1 MSRERALAYLQE
13 HQVLTLA
20 TSGPDG
26 VWAAA
31 VFYVND
37 GFDLYFLSAG
47 HTRHA
52 SHITKNPRVAGT
64 IQEDYAGWQEIKGIQ
79 FEGTVHLL
87 TGTQRKRAIALYWRK
102 YPFLAD
108 AGEAIEVA
116 LAGVNWYRVVPD
128 RVYFIDNS
136 QGFGHRERVR

>member
-20 TSGPDG
+20 TGGPDG

-52 SHITKNPRVAGT
+52 SHIAENPRVAGT
-64 IQEDYAGWQEIKGIQ
+64 IQEDYAGWQEIRGIQ
-79 FEGTVHLL
+79 LEGTVSLL
-87 TGTQRKRAIALYWRK
+87 AGMKRKRAITLYWKK

-108 AGEAIEVA
+108 AGEGIKAA
-116 LAGVNWYRVVPD
+116 LAGVNWYWLVPEH
-128 RVYFIDNS
+128 VYFIDNS
-136 QGFGHRERVR
+136 RGFGHRDQVL